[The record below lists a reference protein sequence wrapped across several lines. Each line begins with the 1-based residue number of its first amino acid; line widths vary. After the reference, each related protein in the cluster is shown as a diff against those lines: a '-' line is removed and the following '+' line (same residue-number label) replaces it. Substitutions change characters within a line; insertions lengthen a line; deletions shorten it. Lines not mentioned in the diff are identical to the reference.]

1 MITVAQL
8 VAASVPVDKAEIFA
22 APLQRAC
29 KHFHID
35 TPNRVAMFLAN
46 LVHESHIFGRMR
58 ENLHYTT
65 PERVQAVFGKKRFPD
80 LAKAAQYLRA
90 PEKLAN
96 YVYAN
101 RLGNGDEASGDGWLY
116 RGAGLIML
124 TGRANFMA
132 AEAACGRPYKSQ
144 PHIVAQPDDA
154 AFTSGWFWAAGGLN
168 GPAEALNHLAVR
180 KKVNGPAALGLA
192 ECADWCG
199 RFLAVL

>member
-1 MITVAQL
+1 VITPAQL
-8 VAASVPVDKAEIFA
+8 VAAGVEVDKAEIFA

-29 KHFHID
+29 VRFHID
-35 TPNRVAMFLAN
+35 TPNNVAVFLAN
-46 LVHESHIFGRMR
+46 LVHESQGFKRLR
-58 ENLHYTT
+58 ENMHYTT
-65 PERVQAVFGKKRFPD
+65 PERVQAVYGRKRFPD
-80 LAKAAQYLRA
+80 LASAVPYLRQ

-96 YVYAN
+96 FVYAN
-101 RLGNGDEASGDGWLY
+101 RLGNGDVASGEGWLY

-124 TGRANFMA
+124 TGQANFMA
-132 AEAACGRPYKSQ
+132 AESACGRPYKSQ

-154 AFTSGWFWAAGGLN
+154 AFTSGWFWAAGGLR